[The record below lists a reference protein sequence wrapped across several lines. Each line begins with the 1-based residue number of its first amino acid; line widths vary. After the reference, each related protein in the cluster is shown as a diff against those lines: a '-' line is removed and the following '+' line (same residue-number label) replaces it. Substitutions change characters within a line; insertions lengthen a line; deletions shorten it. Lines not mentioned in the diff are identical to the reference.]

1 MTAEQKVILN
11 ILKEIKKICD
21 RHNLKYYLA
30 YGTLLGAVRH
40 NGFIPWDDDVDIVM
54 FRDDYE
60 KFLEIA
66 ERELPTYL
74 KLKYPGK
81 NNYPFYF
88 AKVDD
93 IRTTKIEESMTKC
106 KYKSGCWVDIFPID
120 GRPKNK
126 LARKIYDF
134 KLILKWFICSIKT
147 RNLSSETNTTKIK
160 RYLYKRCKTR
170 NINRLMLK
178 FVRYEKK
185 YSVNNSNFVSLN
197 EAKYIKTI
205 DKKYYEEQ
213 AEYVFE
219 GEKFTS
225 LKNYD
230 GYLKLIYGDYM
241 KLPDEEDR
249 QVHTV
254 KYLNLNQG
262 YEKYEFE

>member
-1 MTAEQKVILN
+1 
-11 ILKEIKKICD
+11 
-21 RHNLKYYLA
+21 
-30 YGTLLGAVRH
+30 
-40 NGFIPWDDDVDIVM
+40 
-54 FRDDYE
+54 
-60 KFLEIA
+60 
-66 ERELPTYL
+66 
-74 KLKYPGK
+74 
-81 NNYPFYF
+81 
-88 AKVDD
+88 
-93 IRTTKIEESMTKC
+93 
-106 KYKSGCWVDIFPID
+106 
-120 GRPKNK
+120 
-126 LARKIYDF
+126 
-134 KLILKWFICSIKT
+134 
-147 RNLSSETNTTKIK
+147 
-160 RYLYKRCKTR
+160 
-170 NINRLMLK
+170 MLK

-197 EAKYIKTI
+197 EAKHIKTI

-213 AEYVFE
+213 VEYVFE